1 MSKLIKSFSETSMN
15 PSYKYIY
22 ILMNENWEGGPINA
36 NVESL
41 NCLKVFQV
49 HNGIK

>member
-1 MSKLIKSFSETSMN
+1 
-15 PSYKYIY
+15 
-22 ILMNENWEGGPINA
+22 MNENWEGGPINA